1 MLKRIVMQVRGKIT
15 SLFIQALAWLKERL
29 LKPVSNWLAKSTQ
42 TFLNVGNLFSRLV
55 QIALNFKVWLANLI
69 IMVQSIK
76 AALINVKVKLI
87 QIGQQLLII
96 ARRIRQLALIVLL
109 PKKDKPVG
117 ITKSARL
124 HLKGNK
130 TVQIHTPNPLI
141 QDGLKSQD
149 RANQHRQPAKQASKK
164 GN

>member
-1 MLKRIVMQVRGKIT
+1 MLKRIVMQVRGKIIAP
-15 SLFIQALAWLKERL
+15 FIQALALHKERL
-29 LKPVSNWLAKSTQ
+29 LKRVSNWRAKFIQAS
-42 TFLNVGNLFSRLV
+42 LNVGNLFSRLV
-55 QIALNFKVWLANLI
+55 QIVLNFKVWLANLTI
-69 IMVQSIK
+69 VAQSIK
-76 AALINVKVKLI
+76 AALINVKANLI

-141 QDGLKSQD
+141 QDGLKSQGL
-149 RANQHRQPAKQASKK
+149 ANQHRQPAKQASKK